1 MQAIRQFYEDAPS
14 AIVIPEFMQH
24 RRLVVIFQ
32 VEELPTSE
40 PKTGFKSLLSA
51 MPDVGEDADFA
62 RRLDYG
68 REGVVLVTR
77 NTQDVERSGAH
88 VLNPFL
94 LLT

>member
-14 AIVIPEFMQH
+14 AIVIPESMQH

-32 VEELPTSE
+32 IEESDESE
-40 PKTGFKSLLSA
+40 SREDLKSLLMA

-68 REGVVLVTR
+68 REGVAQTIHLGR
-77 NTQDVERSGAH
+77 RSI
-88 VLNPFL
+88 VLN
-94 LLT
+94 